1 MTIDSSSHSN
11 YQHND
16 ILTDTAIDN
25 NKEHKEQPETLNN
38 GQETET
44 ENEIVK
50 TEDGV
55 ILDNNNDN
63 MELDTSV
70 NSDSDTSL
78 LEEEGVREEERVST
92 EHTVIAD
99 GNNGTVIMDSEDN
112 GENGENGENGN
123 GGEDSNQERE
133 EKKDEEESIEVDVQ
147 DSEVNN
153 NESNQDISSHDELV
167 LDNGTI
173 NDNDDEEQS
182 DDIVT
187 FEEFKNKMNQEVVN
201 TKPTG
206 L

>member
-99 GNNGTVIMDSEDN
+99 GNDGTVIMDSEDD